1 MYVCVKAMFERNRPL
16 FFKQHAATIVC
27 RVMRSHLLDAKLIGI
42 GARVVNMLP
51 LYCYMNLAELL
62 SCGAAALIES
72 CMRAHMNDSN
82 VVDACCRAV
91 QNLTMTGAASVF
103 NEDLIV
109 QDDEHD
115 GEKNIAERNKLVEGD
130 ICGTMV
136 ECLRM
141 HNGNAVVLF
150 QAMGGI
156 NNLSLVPVHLNRL
169 RALHLGPMLQSIAM
183 SKTYDPH
190 TQQRARMI
198 HSRLTD
204 I

>member
-1 MYVCVKAMFERNRPL
+1 
-16 FFKQHAATIVC
+16 
-27 RVMRSHLLDAKLIGI
+27 MRSHLADAKLIGI

-115 GEKNIAERNKLVEGD
+115 GENHDDEKEEDRKQDGKKSNAERNKLVEGD

-136 ECLRM
+136 ECLRV
-141 HNGNAVVLF
+141 HNDNAVVLF

-190 TQQRARMI
+190 TQQRAGMI
-198 HSRLTD
+198 HSRLID
-204 I
+204 M